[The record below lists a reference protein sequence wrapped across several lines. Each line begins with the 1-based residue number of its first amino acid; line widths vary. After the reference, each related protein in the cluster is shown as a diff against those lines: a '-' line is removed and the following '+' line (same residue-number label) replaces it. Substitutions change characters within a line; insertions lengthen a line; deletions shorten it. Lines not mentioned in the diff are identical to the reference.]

1 MEHEIKKDGFY
12 SVFEILDYKIVNVSE
27 RTLQNYAK
35 KFNIRRI
42 DRSYRF
48 TGHQAIELRSYYVN
62 RAKKKAKKIEMAER
76 NQRLLD
82 EKIASIKDVELN
94 LKIEPTD
101 DETITDTF
109 TIEEHEQ
116 LQDLIYGEPHK
127 RKYVEKLINTIE
139 DYRNQIA
146 YLGKSLER
154 KDAQMTVLIHSIKD
168 SLETIKETQKNM
180 QQRNFIEAKEKGLDK
195 KEEI

>member
-12 SVFEILDYKIVNVSE
+12 SVLEILDYGIVNVSD

-35 KFNIRRI
+35 KHNIRKI
-42 DRSYRF
+42 DNFYRF
-48 TGHQAIELRSYYVN
+48 TGHQVIILRNTYEK
-62 RAKKKAKKIEMAER
+62 RAKNKAKKIEMAER
-76 NQRLLD
+76 NERLLA
-82 EKIASIKDVELN
+82 EKMASIKDVDLN
-94 LKIEPTD
+94 FPIDATD
-101 DETITDTF
+101 DETITEIF

-116 LQDLIYGEPHK
+116 LQSLVYGEPSK
-127 RKYVEKLINTIE
+127 IKYVEKLIDTIE
-139 DYRNQIA
+139 DYRNQIT

-154 KDAQMTVLIHSIKD
+154 KDEQMTVLIHSIKD

-195 KEEI
+195 KE

>member
-12 SVFEILDYKIVNVSE
+12 SVFEILDYNIVNASE

-48 TGHQAIELRSYYVN
+48 TGHQVIELRSYYVN
-62 RAKKKAKKIEMAER
+62 RAKKKAKKIERNER
-76 NQRLLD
+76 DQRLLS

-195 KEEI
+195 NK

>member
-1 MEHEIKKDGFY
+1 MEHDIKKDGFY
-12 SVFEILDYKIVNVSE
+12 SILEILDYGIVNASD

-35 KFNIRRI
+35 KFNIRKI
-42 DRSYRF
+42 DNFYRF
-48 TGHQAIELRSYYVN
+48 TGHQVIILRNTYEK
-62 RAKKKAKKIEMAER
+62 RAKNKAKKIERNER
-76 NQRLLD
+76 DQRLLS

-195 KEEI
+195 NK

>member
-1 MEHEIKKDGFY
+1 MGHEIKKDGFY
-12 SVFEILDYKIVNVSE
+12 SIFEILDYNIVNVSE
-27 RTLQNYAK
+27 RVLQNYAK
-35 KFNIRRI
+35 KHNIRRI

-48 TGHQAIELRSYYVN
+48 TGHQVTILRSFYEKRAKK
-62 RAKKKAKKIEMAER
+62 RAKKKEIAER
-76 NQRLLD
+76 DQRLLD
-82 EKIASIKDVELN
+82 ETIASIKDVDLN

>member
-1 MEHEIKKDGFY
+1 MEHDIKKDGFY
-12 SVFEILDYKIVNVSE
+12 SILEILDYGIVNASD

-35 KFNIRRI
+35 KFNIRKI
-42 DRSYRF
+42 DNFYRF
-48 TGHQAIELRSYYVN
+48 TGHQVIILRNTYEK
-62 RAKKKAKKIEMAER
+62 RAKNKAKKIERNER
-76 NQRLLD
+76 DQRLLS

>member
-12 SVFEILDYKIVNVSE
+12 SVLEILDYGIVNVSD
-27 RTLQNYAK
+27 RTLQNYGK
-35 KFNIRRI
+35 KHNIRKI
-42 DRSYRF
+42 DNFYRF
-48 TGHQAIELRSYYVN
+48 TGHQVIILRNTYEK
-62 RAKKKAKKIEMAER
+62 RAKNKAKKIERNER
-76 NQRLLD
+76 DQRLLS

-127 RKYVEKLINTIE
+127 RKYVEKLIDSIE

-154 KDAQMTVLIHSIKD
+154 KEEQITLLIHSIKD

-195 KEEI
+195 NK

>member
-1 MEHEIKKDGFY
+1 MEHDIKKDGFY
-12 SVFEILDYKIVNVSE
+12 SILEILDYGIVNASD

-35 KFNIRRI
+35 KFNIRKI
-42 DRSYRF
+42 DNFYRF
-48 TGHQAIELRSYYVN
+48 TGHQVIILRNTYEK
-62 RAKKKAKKIEMAER
+62 RAKNKAKKIERNER
-76 NQRLLD
+76 DQRLLS

-127 RKYVEKLINTIE
+127 RKYVEKLIDSIE

-195 KEEI
+195 NK